1 MCFSAE
7 LSFFNFGLL
16 AGYASYLQMYS
27 KEKDIWKIFIPLYY
41 LSIIDFIQ
49 GFQYIFNNNQW
60 YKYIFSVLT
69 YINIC
74 FQPVFVNLFFSFFS
88 ASFIICNTI
97 TYWNFV
103 FIITFLFGL
112 YELTNLDV
120 FDIFKE
126 APYCKDK
133 SSDYCSDKN
142 GSYIGK
148 YHVAYKFKTKYD
160 YSLFF
165 YFFMIVPSLL
175 TNSFILSVIWF
186 IFMHLLK
193 LIFYNVRNGEKGAI
207 WCLLSIVPTLPVVYY
222 RKEVL
227 EFIETIKIY

>member
-103 FIITFLFGL
+103 FIITFLFDLVTASSSSLSGL
-112 YELTNLDV
+112 Y
-120 FDIFKE
+120 FK
-126 APYCKDK
+126 
-133 SSDYCSDKN
+133 
-142 GSYIGK
+142 
-148 YHVAYKFKTKYD
+148 F
-160 YSLFF
+160 
-165 YFFMIVPSLL
+165 
-175 TNSFILSVIWF
+175 
-186 IFMHLLK
+186 
-193 LIFYNVRNGEKGAI
+193 LIFIIYS
-207 WCLLSIVPTLPVVYY
+207 SIVLF
-222 RKEVL
+222 K
-227 EFIETIKIY
+227 